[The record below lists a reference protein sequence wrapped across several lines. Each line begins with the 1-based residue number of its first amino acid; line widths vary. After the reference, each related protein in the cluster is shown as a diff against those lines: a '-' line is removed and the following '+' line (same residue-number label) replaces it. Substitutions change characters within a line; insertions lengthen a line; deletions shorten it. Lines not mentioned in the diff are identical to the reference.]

1 MLPVALLMMEHR
13 LIERMIAVL
22 KTELEVMTSTNKPN
36 LVLVDS
42 IVDFIRTYADRTH
55 HGKEE
60 EILFRA
66 LEGRKLSPDHRKA
79 MDELVSEHLF
89 ARNETKALAESKERH
104 LQGDIGALSEMTMHM
119 ERMIRFYPSH
129 IQKEDEGFFIPVI
142 AYFTAREQEA
152 MLDDFANFDRQMIHE
167 KYEKVARRFEY
178 ERSLPGARA
187 KLDWIG
193 HQ

>member
-1 MLPVALLMMEHR
+1 MLAVEPLMTEHR
-13 LIERMIAVL
+13 LIERMVAL
-22 KTELEVMTSTNKPN
+22 LGSELELIASAKNPN
-36 LVLVDS
+36 LVLVDAA
-42 IVDFIRTYADRTH
+42 VDFMRTYADRTH

-66 LEGRKLSPDHRKA
+66 LEGRKLSADHRKA

-89 ARNETKALAESKERH
+89 ARAETKAIAESKERH

-129 IQKEDEGFFIPVI
+129 IRKEDEGFFIPAM

-152 MLDDFANFDRQMIHE
+152 MLEEFGDFDRQMIHE

-187 KLDWIG
+187 KLDWIKTL
-193 HQ
+193 